1 MVKAAIVVLADTESH
16 ADLGR
21 VVNALQAAKEFSDEG
36 DEVKLIFDGAGTQW
50 VPELEDPEH
59 PSNALFES
67 LSEIVAVCDY
77 CADAFHVGDEVDES
91 DVERVA
97 EFNRH
102 PSLRQLVADGYEV
115 ITF

>member
-1 MVKAAIVVLADTESH
+1 MANAAIVVLADTESH

-21 VVNALQAAKEFSDEG
+21 VVNALQAAKEFADEG
-36 DEVKLIFDGAGTQW
+36 DDVRLIFDGAGTQW
-50 VPELEDPEH
+50 VPELSDPEH

-67 LSEIVAVCDY
+67 LTDIVAVCDY
-77 CADAFHVGDEVDES
+77 CADAFHVGDEIDES
-91 DVERVA
+91 AVERVA

>member
-1 MVKAAIVVLADTESH
+1 MAKAAIVVLADTESH

-21 VVNALQAAKEFSDEG
+21 VVNALQAAKEFKDEG
-36 DEVKLIFDGAGTQW
+36 DEVTLIFDGAGTQW
-50 VPELEDPEH
+50 IPELEDPEH
-59 PSNALFES
+59 ASNALYES
-67 LSEIVAVCDY
+67 LTDIIAVCDF

-91 DVERVA
+91 EVERVA

>member
-1 MVKAAIVVLADTESH
+1 MVKLAIVVLADTESH

-21 VVNALQAAKEFSDEG
+21 VVNALQAAKECYDEG
-36 DEVKLIFDGAGTQW
+36 DDIRLIFDGAGTQW

-67 LSEIVAVCDY
+67 LREVVAVCDY
-77 CADAFHVGDEVDES
+77 CADAFHVSDEVDDS
-91 DVERVA
+91 DVDRVA

-102 PSLRQLVADGYEV
+102 PSLRSLVADGYEV